1 MWNPNDFE
9 APPDFMEA
17 LYGNDDEDNEEVVE
31 FIEDEYLEE
40 FSDEEVLIFF
50 SKYYCAFYVLKKL
63 RFTAFFFVE

>member
-17 LYGNDDEDNEEVVE
+17 LYGKDDEDNEEQVDE
-31 FIEDEYLEE
+31 FIEEQYLED

-50 SKYYCAFYVLKKL
+50 SKYYCAFYVLKI
-63 RFTAFFFVE
+63 FFVE